1 MILVQDILDE
11 NYTISYQLSV
21 GVLGKLAEDNQT
33 QVKQDATAT
42 SFKERWTTL
51 YSNYL
56 QTDTENMFETMAQCI
71 TKSKEASFIDY
82 TRIDLTEF
90 SSFQNSEQDS
100 IESADKRAILS
111 INQPMLLDAL
121 TSDFEQTI
129 QQMLAQADN

>member
-21 GVLGKLAEDNQT
+21 GVLGKLADDNQT

-71 TKSKEASFIDY
+71 AKRKEASFIDY

-129 QQMLAQADN
+129 KQMLAQADN